1 MTKYRQR
8 AKKKKFDPNKIH
20 LHHLRQQWMEQVA
33 VEKQEHLDHMFK
45 TQYKQQFP
53 LPLKGKPAYVM
64 GTIIKYLLL
73 VFIVYTVV
81 SLSILIG
88 FDDAFIEKYW
98 RILGSVILILPIF
111 ILLHRTIYTPQS
123 KVIIQNFQIYPDTV
137 AILFTDGST
146 EQIHYCDIDS
156 VHMVSVVKTHHMEIR
171 YTLTHKK
178 ELQDYPRM
186 FELDFTFK
194 KVFFLKNKYQMYSA
208 FLQQLQIKNPSARID
223 TGSWYKS
230 AFNMESFQLNERR
243 LLIIKWSNILFWA
256 IFVMTIFVVLFY
268 PEYKHYFK

>member
-33 VEKQEHLDHMFK
+33 VEKQERIDRMFK
-45 TQYKQQFP
+45 IQYKQQFP

-64 GTIIKYLLL
+64 SSIIKYLIL

-123 KVIIQNFQIYPDTV
+123 KAMIENYQINPD
-137 AILFTDGST
+137 ALEIMFTDGST
-146 EQIHYCDIDS
+146 QRINYCDIHS
-156 VHMVSVVKTHHMEIR
+156 VSMVIAGKTHFMEMHYISID
-171 YTLTHKK
+171 KK
-178 ELQDYPRM
+178 ELQEYPRI

-194 KVFFLKNKYQMYSA
+194 KVFYLKNKYQMYSA

-243 LLIIKWSNILFWA
+243 LLIIKWLNILFWA